1 MDTKCFACARK
12 ARVLYVLAAVLII
25 VNALMDTA
33 SAADNPKE
41 LVFLNWSDYMDPE
54 LIKEFQQKHGVKIR
68 EAYFETDEMRDEKL
82 VATDGSGYD
91 LAVVNGPALHA
102 YAKRNWLAPLDR
114 TNVPNLQHLDTKYL
128 DAFPSAAGHVAP
140 YFWGTTG
147 IAYRKDKITEPVT
160 SWKQMFQ
167 PADALRGKI
176 VMIKDSRDLIGMAL
190 KALGYSAN
198 STDKKALAEAE
209 QLLLAQKPYVKT
221 YSYLSLSKD
230 SVLVTGEAWM
240 AMMYSGDALM
250 VKEFHP
256 DIEYVVP
263 EEGGNLWVDYLV
275 VMRASPRQELA
286 RKFIDFL
293 LEPKNAARLA
303 QFVYYATPNRAAEK
317 LLPKDFLADPV
328 IYPPRSVLEK
338 SESYNI
344 YPPRVQKRRNN
355 IFTRVTR

>member
-41 LVFLNWSDYMDPE
+41 LVFLNWSDYMDSA
-54 LIKEFQQKHGVKIR
+54 LIKEFEQKHGVKIR
-68 EAYFETDEMRDEKL
+68 QAYFETDELREDML
-82 VATDGSGYD
+82 LATNGAGYD
-91 LAVVNGPALHA
+91 LVVVNGPALHA

-114 TNVPNLQHLDTKYL
+114 ANVPNLRHLDTKYL
-128 DAFPSAAGHVAP
+128 DAFPSAAGHAAP

-147 IAYRKDKITEPVT
+147 IAYRKDKITKPVT
-160 SWKQMFQ
+160 SWKQLFQ
-167 PADALRGKI
+167 PAEALRGKI

-221 YSYLSLSKD
+221 YSYVSLAKD

-240 AMMYSGDALM
+240 AMIYSGDALM
-250 VKEFHP
+250 LQEHHP
-256 DIEYVVP
+256 DITYVVP
-263 EEGGNLWVDYLV
+263 EEGGNLWIDYLV
-275 VMRASPRQELA
+275 VMRASTKQALA

-293 LEPKNAARLA
+293 LEPKNAVRLA
-303 QFVYYATPNRAAEK
+303 QFVYYATPNKTAEK
-317 LLPKDFLADPV
+317 MLPKDFLSDPV
-328 IYPPRSVLEK
+328 IYPSKDIVDK
-338 SESYNI
+338 SESYTI
-344 YPPRVQKRRNN
+344 LPPRVLKKRNS
-355 IFTRVTR
+355 IFSRVTR